1 MESKYEWV
9 RIGDHDSTTCPSLDW
24 FVKRNELPH
33 IMEIMGPPI
42 EEVKKFEC
50 TLKRWIQ
57 SDTTLCISGE
67 LKTISD
73 GCPASNYRYKND
85 VVLNSN
91 VIENYVNIFDIYS
104 DKTDFRPI
112 IVITIP
118 RDWRIYSWYLTES
131 GSIQRSDKLKNT
143 TETDLVLMS
152 MLKSF
157 NINET
162 NIMKLRE
169 SCRGAR
175 YNTYLADMISFLYQT
190 KLGTKEFYNIY
201 NVDYRNLEFVKG
213 GPKINK
219 WSPDPNMEYLYYER
233 TYDSNGYVFY
243 SPKNESVF
251 TIYKEFEEAIDPYEN
266 NTKKNIRN
274 HLLNNRIDRWSDFD
288 GNDIDDALT
297 MLMLLH
303 SFKGIVRKTEV
314 VNTMAVI
321 TENVYVMTD
330 DEKIIYNS
338 IEREMKFWFDQLI

>member
-1 MESKYEWV
+1 
-9 RIGDHDSTTCPSLDW
+9 
-24 FVKRNELPH
+24 
-33 IMEIMGPPI
+33 
-42 EEVKKFEC
+42 
-50 TLKRWIQ
+50 
-57 SDTTLCISGE
+57 
-67 LKTISD
+67 
-73 GCPASNYRYKND
+73 
-85 VVLNSN
+85 
-91 VIENYVNIFDIYS
+91 
-104 DKTDFRPI
+104 
-112 IVITIP
+112 